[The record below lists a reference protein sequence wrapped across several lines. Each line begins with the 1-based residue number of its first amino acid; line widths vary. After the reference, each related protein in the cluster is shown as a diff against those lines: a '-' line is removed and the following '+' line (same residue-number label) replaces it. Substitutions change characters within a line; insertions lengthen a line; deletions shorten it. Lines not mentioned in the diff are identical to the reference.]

1 MASYMHQAP
10 TTSHEMPLVSNKDR
24 SPCSVLEMDCESPSS
39 PARKSSSVL
48 SPADYALHSTAP
60 FCEITTKVTKLTQ
73 LSSPPRLLFGGVDS
87 NSVAASA
94 PLCQGLGGEAFT
106 LSRLSPISSLSSTT
120 TALSESSPT
129 SELLH
134 LSTYHSDNDCEL
146 QEEPLDLSQLSFVAP
161 LGKGSTAS
169 VFEVAHR
176 SSEFND
182 ITCHLALKVMK
193 SNRSYEKQFYRECT
207 VLELLKDEP
216 FVVKLVAAFELVSI
230 PSPPEGAFFDAKTPV
245 RALALEYCP
254 RGELVNKLRLLLFQ
268 IMTYFVPH

>member
-1 MASYMHQAP
+1 
-10 TTSHEMPLVSNKDR
+10 
-24 SPCSVLEMDCESPSS
+24 
-39 PARKSSSVL
+39 
-48 SPADYALHSTAP
+48 
-60 FCEITTKVTKLTQ
+60 
-73 LSSPPRLLFGGVDS
+73 
-87 NSVAASA
+87 
-94 PLCQGLGGEAFT
+94 
-106 LSRLSPISSLSSTT
+106 
-120 TALSESSPT
+120 
-129 SELLH
+129 
-134 LSTYHSDNDCEL
+134 L